1 MTSFL
6 SSGNVFVVDIIFDNL
21 RERERERERESNERM
36 NENEWT

>member
-1 MTSFL
+1 MTSYL

-21 RERERERERESNERM
+21 RERERERESNERM